1 METKINNQLTIKKND
16 HNVLMHYLQTTSM
29 DLNYDRV
36 QAEKLTEEVKAA
48 RVVNKTEFPKDMIG
62 LNSKV
67 TIRNTIARQ
76 NQEYTLVLPEEVDH
90 KNDKVSVLAPLGAA
104 LLGFSKGDTITL
116 PSAAGKRFYT
126 IIGVTNPVD

>member
-1 METKINNQLTIKKND
+1 MEINTDNQLTIKKND
-16 HNVLMHYLQTTSM
+16 YDTLMHYLKTTSM

-36 QAEKLTEEVKAA
+36 QAEKLTEEVKTA

-67 TIRNTIARQ
+67 TIRNSTTRQ
-76 NQEYTLVLPEEVDH
+76 NQEYTLVLPGKVNH

-104 LLGFSKGDTITL
+104 LFGVCKGDTIAL

-126 IIGVTNPVD
+126 IIAVTNPVE